1 MINQKISDLRSY
13 LGLSLASFGKPLEL
27 SPAHIKR
34 LEQGITIPSDKIIQ
48 SICDTF
54 HVNKAYFTD
63 EMPVEE
69 AVEKMPPT
77 GGVGERLKTAR
88 EEKGWSQKEL
98 GRRSDVYASI
108 ITRVEA
114 GATLTMKQ
122 GTKLA
127 STLVV
132 GIDWLMEGREDRKYF
147 PADQEMINWLWEHEE
162 ERREIWKKMK
172 D

>member
-1 MINQKISDLRSY
+1 MT
-13 LGLSLASFGKPLEL
+13 SFGKPLEL

-34 LEQGITIPSDKIIQ
+34 LEQGITIPSEKIIH
-48 SICDTF
+48 SICEVY
-54 HVNKAYFTD
+54 HVKEGYFTSD
-63 EMPVEE
+63 MPLEE
-69 AVEKMPPT
+69 AVEKVDHV
-77 GGVGERLKTAR
+77 GVGKRLKTAR
-88 EEKGWSQKEL
+88 EEKGWTQKEL

-127 STLVV
+127 STLEV

-172 D
+172 E